1 MRSET
6 LGFVV
11 LESMASGVPV
21 VGCAAGG
28 IPDLIRDGDTGYLVP
43 PGDVDGYA
51 DRVRRLMDDAAS
63 RARMGVRAR
72 AEAERWGWE
81 AATSVLRNVQYEKAM
96 VNFHSRAF
104 GGFGRPNTTSVWRL
118 LRMRIARVLGRFRVP
133 GILRRRR
140 RNDGGGG
147 GDVSSPI

>member
-81 AATSVLRNVQYEKAM
+81 AATSVLRNVQYERAM